1 MNSKAVNEIE
11 KKTRQF
17 SAKAEGNNE
26 DSIFDM
32 FDEFKVD
39 ETLTVQ
45 ELKDKVEVK
54 EDGNVVELSK

>member
-1 MNSKAVNEIE
+1 MNSKTVNEIE
-11 KKTRQF
+11 KKTRQS
-17 SAKAEGNNE
+17 SAKTEDNE

-45 ELKDKVEVK
+45 DLKDKVEVK

>member
-1 MNSKAVNEIE
+1 MNSKTVNEIE
-11 KKTRQF
+11 KKTRQS
-17 SAKAEGNNE
+17 SAKTEDNE

>member
-1 MNSKAVNEIE
+1 MNSKTVNEIE
-11 KKTRQF
+11 KKTRQS
-17 SAKAEGNNE
+17 SAKTKDNE

-32 FDEFKVD
+32 FDEFKID

-45 ELKDKVEVK
+45 DLKDKIEVK

>member
-1 MNSKAVNEIE
+1 MNSKKVNEIE
-11 KKTRQF
+11 KKTRQS
-17 SAKAEGNNE
+17 SAKTEDNE

-45 ELKDKVEVK
+45 ELKDKIEVK

>member
-1 MNSKAVNEIE
+1 MNSKTVNEIE
-11 KKTRQF
+11 KKTRQS
-17 SAKAEGNNE
+17 SAKTKDNE

-54 EDGNVVELSK
+54 EDGDVVELSK

>member
-11 KKTRQF
+11 KKTRQ
-17 SAKAEGNNE
+17 SSSKTKDNE

-45 ELKDKVEVK
+45 DLKDKIEVK

>member
-11 KKTRQF
+11 KKTRQS
-17 SAKAEGNNE
+17 SAKTEDNE

-45 ELKDKVEVK
+45 DLKDKIEVK

>member
-1 MNSKAVNEIE
+1 MNSKTVNEIE
-11 KKTRQF
+11 KKTRQS
-17 SAKAEGNNE
+17 SAKTKDNE

-45 ELKDKVEVK
+45 DLKDKIEVK

>member
-1 MNSKAVNEIE
+1 MNSKTVNEIE
-11 KKTRQF
+11 KKTRQS
-17 SAKAEGNNE
+17 SAKTEDNE

-45 ELKDKVEVK
+45 DLKDKIEVK